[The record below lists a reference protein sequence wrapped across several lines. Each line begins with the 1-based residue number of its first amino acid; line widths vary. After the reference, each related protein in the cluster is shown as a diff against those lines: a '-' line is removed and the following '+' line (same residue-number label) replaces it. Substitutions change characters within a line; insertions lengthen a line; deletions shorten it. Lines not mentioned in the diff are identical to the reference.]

1 MIPPFAETI
10 QDKRLQIFMV
20 QKRTLIRRNQRVTLR
35 DVADF
40 SNVSVM
46 TVSNVVN
53 KKFQFV
59 SSSTRKKIERA
70 IKTLKYVPSATSRK
84 LRSMQ
89 EFSIGMIIMDDAPA
103 FLVDP
108 FISQLVAGLSNHLS
122 ENNYTLSVQGVTPKD
137 FQNASL
143 FSTAGTDALCAI
155 LCGAEP
161 ERRKNINFLLGR
173 HQPVVILQDT
183 LNINKSGIAMINQD
197 DRKGGKMIA
206 SHVLSQGAEKLL
218 FIRPLVQWPAIDKRE
233 KGIRSAVAAT
243 KGSTLEV
250 LKCEEATFEQTQAAL
265 DRYLA
270 TSEFPDAILGGTD
283 AMGIA
288 ALRYCQDQGYSV
300 PEQIAV
306 TGFNGFA
313 ACNYSTPSLTT
324 IVSPA
329 YAMGE
334 HAGQLILNRLQT
346 GRFSARQT
354 LFPVS
359 FRQGESA

>member
-1 MIPPFAETI
+1 
-10 QDKRLQIFMV
+10 MV
-20 QKRTLIRRNQRVTLR
+20 KKKTRAKRNQRVTLR

-40 SNVSVM
+40 TNVSVM

-59 SSSTRKKIERA
+59 GKSTRKEVERA

-89 EFSIGMIIMDDAPA
+89 EFSIGMIIMDNSPA

-122 ENNYTLSVQGVTPKD
+122 ENNYTLTVQGVPPED
-137 FQNASL
+137 FQSASI
-143 FSTAGTDALCAI
+143 FSIAGTDALCAI

-161 ERRKNINFLLGR
+161 ERRRNVNFLLGH
-173 HQPVVILQDT
+173 HQPVVIFQDT
-183 LNINKSGIAMINQD
+183 LILNKSGIATVNQD
-197 DRKGGKMIA
+197 DEKGGHMIA

-218 FIRPLVQWPAIDKRE
+218 FIRPLIQWPAIEKRE
-233 KGIRSAVAAT
+233 RGIRSAVAVN
-243 KGSTLEV
+243 KGSALEV
-250 LKCEEATFEQTQAAL
+250 LKCEEATFQQTQAAL
-265 DRYLA
+265 AKYLA
-270 TSEFPDAILGGTD
+270 TSELPDAILGGTD

-324 IVSPA
+324 VVSPA
-329 YAMGE
+329 YEMGE

-346 GRFSARQT
+346 GRFSARHT

-359 FRQGESA
+359 FRQGGSA

>member
-1 MIPPFAETI
+1 MTKKKALT
-10 QDKRLQIFMV
+10 K
-20 QKRTLIRRNQRVTLR
+20 RNQRVTLR

-40 SNVSVM
+40 TNVSVM

-53 KKFQFV
+53 NNFQFV
-59 SSSTRKKIERA
+59 GNATRKKVERA

-89 EFSIGMIIMDDAPA
+89 EFSIGMIIMDDAPM

-108 FISQLVAGLSNHLS
+108 FISQLVAGLSNYLS
-122 ENNYTLSVQGVTPKD
+122 ENNYTLTVQGVTPKD
-137 FQNASL
+137 FQNASM
-143 FSTAGTDALCAI
+143 FSRAGTDALCAI
-155 LCGAEP
+155 LCGSEP
-161 ERRKNINFLLGR
+161 ERRKNVSFLLGR
-173 HQPVVILQDT
+173 HQPVVIFQDT
-183 LNINKSGIAMINQD
+183 LNIDKSGIAVVNQD
-197 DRKGGKMIA
+197 DEKGGYMIA

-218 FIRPLVQWPAIDKRE
+218 FVRPLVQWPAIEKRE
-233 KGIRSAVAAT
+233 KGIRSAVAANN
-243 KGSTLEV
+243 GSALDV

-265 DRYLA
+265 DEYLA
-270 TSEFPDAILGGTD
+270 ASRRPDAILGGTD

-324 IVSPA
+324 IASPA
-329 YAMGE
+329 YEMGE
-334 HAGQLILNRLQT
+334 HAGQLILHRLQT

-359 FRQGESA
+359 FRQGGSA